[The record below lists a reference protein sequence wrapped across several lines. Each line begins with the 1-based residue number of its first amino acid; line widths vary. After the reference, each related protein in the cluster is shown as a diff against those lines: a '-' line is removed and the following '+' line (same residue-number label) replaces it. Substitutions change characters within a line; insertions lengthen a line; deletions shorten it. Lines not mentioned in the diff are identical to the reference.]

1 MRRINKKEESLI
13 VQQGLAYKKGRDNS
27 RIADLLEEEQN
38 SICAYTEEYLGRA
51 DKAEI
56 EHFNP
61 TLKYTDDDGYKNWF
75 LVKAQWN
82 NEKGSE
88 ARWLRY
94 QPLLHPT
101 DTDFETR
108 IKYDRG
114 HYVLNDEIDIKAR
127 NLRAY
132 LKLDDEE
139 LAKQRISY
147 VNRLKWD
154 LKLSGLSNQEFID
167 FRLLIDPKE
176 IYFIRAIEE
185 ELHVTVNFDL
195 LKTQ

>member
-13 VQQGLAYKKGRDNS
+13 IQAGLAYKKGRDNS
-27 RIADLLEEEQN
+27 RIADLLKEEQN

-82 NEKGSE
+82 NEKGSKS
-88 ARWLRY
+88 RWLRY

-114 HYVLNDEIDIKAR
+114 HYVLNDEIDIEAR

-176 IYFIRAIEE
+176 IYYIRAIEE